1 MNKYKSLAMNTIIFA
16 VGSFGSKIL
25 VLFLTR
31 LYTSNI
37 SPADSSTKEL
47 LEITLNF
54 LLPIFTLSI
63 SSATMRYGLDK
74 EYNKKRKSAETLLM
88 QKTSAHTPEAG
99 VGQTSIDSISK
110 NCEDVNIRKSYTI
123 RGRFSDCQNVADFQ
137 KIDLKSRDEF
147 IAILKQNGLSIRQI
161 SRLTGVNY
169 YTIQKI

>member
-1 MNKYKSLAMNTIIFA
+1 MNKYKSLAMNTVIFA
-16 VGSFGSKIL
+16 IGSFGSKIL

-74 EYNKKRKSAETLLM
+74 EYNKKQVYTGSFIVCMGGLVMLFIISPLFKLISFLSYMDGYLFLLLLYVCASAFRDLNSQFVRAKHLL
-88 QKTSAHTPEAG
+88 KL
-99 VGQTSIDSISK
+99 
-110 NCEDVNIRKSYTI
+110 Y
-123 RGRFSDCQNVADFQ
+123 
-137 KIDLKSRDEF
+137 
-147 IAILKQNGLSIRQI
+147 
-161 SRLTGVNY
+161 
-169 YTIQKI
+169 